1 MLAATHVAEQ
11 ERMHLGATAGVIDV
25 PLASADDL
33 AELTPLA

>member
-25 PLASADDL
+25 PPAPAD
-33 AELTPLA
+33 AARAGGSG